1 MDMPTPPPNPSL
13 DPPGRDALHRLIAGF
28 GRFRHSHFEADHE
41 LYDRLLD
48 GQRPEVMVIACSDSR
63 TDPAIICGAQPG
75 ELFVVRNV
83 AALVPPHDPDG
94 RPHGTAS
101 AIEFGIVA
109 LGVRHVVV
117 LGHSFCAGVRCL
129 LDHDHGAQRFDY
141 VSDWVEVAREVRAEM
156 DGLVTEAERL
166 LVARRA
172 EQAAVLASLRH
183 LATYPFVAER
193 VAAGRL
199 ALHGWYF
206 HFGWGVLQAAEGPH
220 GPFRQVDG
228 AALRPAIGVCPN
240 LEDVPA

>member
-1 MDMPTPPPNPSL
+1 MDLPLPAE
-13 DPPGRDALHRLIAGF
+13 GDALHRLVAGF
-28 GRFRHSHFEADHE
+28 GRFRRSHFEADHD

-63 TDPAIICGAQPG
+63 TDPAIICGARPG
-75 ELFVVRNV
+75 ELFVLRNV
-83 AALVPPHDPDG
+83 AALVPPHEPDG
-94 RPHGTAS
+94 QPHGTAA
-101 AIEFGIVA
+101 AIEFGVVV

-129 LDHDHGAQRFDY
+129 LDHRHGAPAFDY
-141 VSDWVEVAREVRAEM
+141 VTDWVAVAHEVRAEM

-172 EQAAVLASLRH
+172 EQAAVLSSLRH

-193 VAAGRL
+193 LAAGRL

-228 AALRPAIGVCPN
+228 AAPPPAIGACAS
-240 LEDVPA
+240 LEDMHR